1 MSLKILH
8 TSDWHLAHQW
18 MGKSRLEEHRAFF
31 DWLVHQVEVEAPD
44 ALLVSGD
51 LFDHGLPPHEVQGL
65 YLESLLRLEQA
76 GCKNIILTAG
86 NHDSVS
92 FLDASKKLFE
102 KLGIRVISKLSDRLE
117 DHLLPI
123 HNGDGKVL
131 AQVMAFPYFRE
142 RELRV
147 LGSGGDIQSRH
158 SELLSAMSKIF
169 KELCELARKINDN
182 IPLLAM
188 AHFFAVGSSMGDS
201 ERELYL
207 GELEAVPLDELGE
220 SWDYLALGHL
230 HRTQKVGGQENVW
243 YSGTPIPMSF
253 SESPK
258 PQNILK
264 VIFDDEKK
272 PVVEK
277 IEIPRFRDV
286 FSLKCH
292 PDQLEE
298 KLLSLETSSTLN
310 TWLELQLTARVAWDW
325 VQNLIEKALEDKP
338 VDVLAV
344 KTVLENVVELDH
356 KEEYDSLE
364 LLTPQ
369 SLFEQHLDELQL
381 EAEAKAQLIGKFKSV
396 CEELAEEGASF

>member
-1 MSLKILH
+1 MPLKILH

-18 MGKSRLEEHRAFF
+18 MGKSRIEEHRAFF
-31 DWLVHQVEVEAPD
+31 DWLVCEIEIEQPD

-102 KLGIRVISKLSDRLE
+102 KLGIRVISKLSENLE

-123 HNGDGKVL
+123 YGKNKEVL

-147 LGSGGDIQSRH
+147 LGSGSEIKARY
-158 SELLSAMSKIF
+158 SELLVAIADLYKKLSKTARLMNSQVPLVAMG
-169 KELCELARKINDN
+169 
-182 IPLLAM
+182 
-188 AHFFAVGSSMGDS
+188 HFFAVGSSMGDS

-230 HRTQKVGGQENVW
+230 HRTQKVGNTEKVW

-253 SESPK
+253 SESPR

-264 VIFDDEKK
+264 VGFSDDRQ
-272 PVVEK
+272 PHVEK

-286 FSLKCH
+286 YSLKCH
-292 PDQLEE
+292 PDELEG
-298 KLLSLETSSTLN
+298 KLLALNSDSKLN
-310 TWLELQLTARVAWDW
+310 TWVELQLTARVAWDW
-325 VQNLIEKALEDKP
+325 VQSVIEKSLAEKP

-344 KTVLENVVELDH
+344 KTILAEAVLGED
-356 KEEYDSLE
+356 KEEVESLE
-364 LLTPQ
+364 LLTPS
-369 SLFEQHLDELQL
+369 SLFKQHLEELQIEPNDQQHL
-381 EAEAKAQLIGKFKSV
+381 EEKFKRV
-396 CEELAEEGASF
+396 CQELSEEGLSF